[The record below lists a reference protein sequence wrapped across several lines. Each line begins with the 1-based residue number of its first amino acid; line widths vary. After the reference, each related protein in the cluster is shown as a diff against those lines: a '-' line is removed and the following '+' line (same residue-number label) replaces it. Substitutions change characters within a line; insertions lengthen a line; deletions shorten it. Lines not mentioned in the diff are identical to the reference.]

1 MAAVGRDVINRKIR
15 PAVFAGHE
23 EVAPII
29 GLHRLVRGKRR
40 GGVGQVRAHQRMLG
54 VGGIDHLDAL
64 ESGSTV
70 RSIVGAVTAVRRSIL
85 GKCSFKLSLGLL
97 AHEFQ
102 IAVVGAFGIAAETFL
117 HRRLAL

>member
-1 MAAVGRDVINRKIR
+1 
-15 PAVFAGHE
+15 
-23 EVAPII
+23 
-29 GLHRLVRGKRR
+29 
-40 GGVGQVRAHQRMLG
+40 MLG
-54 VGGIDHLDAL
+54 VGGIDHLNAL

-85 GKCSFKLSLGLL
+85 GKCSLKLSLGLL

-102 IAVVGAFGIAAETFL
+102 IAVVGALGIAAETFF